1 MNMDK
6 IYSKLDE
13 LPQGRASDRITRGC
27 LVLEGGGWKGL
38 YTLGVLDCLMVN
50 DINLSSVVG
59 VSAGALSGVGYVSGQ
74 IGWGARIDLTYR
86 HDSNYCGWGAIRR
99 DHGITGFTYLFNDL
113 LARHPLD
120 NDRLMDPARRFAVSA
135 TNVVT
140 GKTEYFEKGRCDL
153 FKAVQASA
161 TVPYV
166 SAPVEIEGS
175 IYLDGGCSENIPLG
189 WAEAS
194 GEDKIVVVKT
204 REHSFRRER
213 GLPAIAG
220 IMYGKYPE
228 FLKSFENTAELF
240 NSKVEEL
247 YRKSAEGKAFVI
259 EPSSEV
265 TVTRFEGDMDKLGD
279 LYHLGYDDALAK
291 LDDLKK
297 YLDQGR

>member
-1 MNMDK
+1 M
-6 IYSKLDE
+6 
-13 LPQGRASDRITRGC
+13 
-27 LVLEGGGWKGL
+27 
-38 YTLGVLDCLMVN
+38 
-50 DINLSSVVG
+50 
-59 VSAGALSGVGYVSGQ
+59 SGVGYVSGQ

-135 TNVVT
+135 TNVIT
-140 GKTEYFEKGRCDL
+140 GKTEYFEKGICNL

-213 GLPAIAG
+213 GLPAIARR
-220 IMYGKYPE
+220 MYGKYPE
-228 FLKSFENTAELF
+228 FLKSFENTADLF

>member
-1 MNMDK
+1 MDK

-13 LPQGRASDRITRGC
+13 LPQGRASDKLTRGC
-27 LVLEGGGWKGL
+27 IVLEGGGWKGL

-50 DINLSSVVG
+50 DINMSSVVG

-74 IGWGARIDLTYR
+74 I
-86 HDSNYCGWGAIRR
+86 GWGAIRR

-140 GKTEYFEKGRCDL
+140 GKTEYFEKGRCNL

-213 GLPAIAG
+213 GLPAIAR

-228 FLKSFENTAELF
+228 FLKSFENTADLF

-247 YRKSAEGKAFVI
+247 YRKSSEGKAFVI

-279 LYHLGYDDALAK
+279 LYHLGYDDALAM